1 MSVKI
6 PEKKYSFFNE
16 LGFKK
21 TIDDLT
27 DLIADLYSRDDIPWL
42 VGYSGGKDSSAIL
55 QLIWR
60 ALEKLKKQGKKIKP
74 LNVMTTDTLVEN
86 PIVSIWIKGSLKSLR
101 QKAVDEGLPIFPN
114 LLTPAIEDTFW
125 VNLIGKGYPAP
136 KQKFRWCTDRLKIK
150 SASDFT
156 RKIAE
161 EKGEAILVL
170 GTRKMES
177 AARSSSISKRDLKAT
192 REHFTPHAH
201 NGNLSSFLPIK
212 EWSNDDVW
220 LYLLQDDSPWGLNNK
235 DLLSMYQG
243 ATAGGE
249 CPLVVDTSTP
259 SCGDSRFG
267 CWVCTLVK
275 QDKSMS
281 AMVQNDDEKTWMEP
295 LLQLRNE
302 LDEHDHDKR
311 DFRRLTG
318 NVQLFA
324 NDDTKSVPGPYT
336 QNSREHWLRA
346 LLQAQKKVRSSP
358 KLPEELKNFE
368 VISQEELNE
377 IRKIWFY
384 KKLETEDL
392 VPKICEEEAPG
403 IYSFTSLE
411 EGHVFDLDVL
421 KILKDV
427 CGGDDLTF
435 ELSRNLLEIERK
447 YFKSNRR
454 HGLKEEFEKAF
465 KKSFFKDSED
475 ALSYAREKKSI
486 QTANS
491 PKQVDEQFNIENV
504 KDLNG
509 QLDSSTEL

>member
-1 MSVKI
+1 MPDNI
-6 PEKKYSFFNE
+6 PEKKYSYFNE

-21 TIDDLT
+21 TIDNLT
-27 DLIADLYSRDDIPWL
+27 DLIADIYSRDDIPWI

-86 PIVSIWIKGSLKSLR
+86 PIVSTWIKGSLKSLR
-101 QKAVDEGLPIFPN
+101 QRALEQDLPIYPN
-114 LLTPAIEDTFW
+114 LLTPNIEDTFW

-136 KQKFRWCTDRLKIK
+136 RPKFRWCTDRLKIK
-150 SASDFT
+150 SSSDFT
-156 RKIAE
+156 QKIAE

-170 GTRKMES
+170 GTRKLES
-177 AARSSSISKRDLKAT
+177 NMRNSSISKRDLKST
-192 REHFTPHAH
+192 REYFTPHQSNA
-201 NGNLSSFLPIK
+201 NLSSFLPIK

-267 CWVCTLVK
+267 CWVCTLVQ

-295 LLQLRNE
+295 LLQLRNQ

-324 NDDTKSVPGPYT
+324 NDDSKSIPGPYT
-336 QNSREHWLRA
+336 QKSREAWLRA
-346 LLQAQKKVRSSP
+346 LLQAQNKVRNSP
-358 KLPEELKNFE
+358 KLPKELKDFQ

-392 VPKICEEEAPG
+392 VPKICEEEAKG
-403 IYSFTSLE
+403 LYEFKSLE
-411 EGHVFDLDVL
+411 EGHVFDIDVL
-421 KILKDV
+421 QILKEV

-447 YFKSNRR
+447 FYKSNRR
-454 HGLKEEFEKAF
+454 HGLSEEFEKAF
-465 KKSFFKDSED
+465 KKSFFKDAED
-475 ALSYAREKKSI
+475 ALAYAREKKNI
-486 QTANS
+486 QKSNNLN
-491 PKQVDEQFNIENV
+491 PQEDEFNIENIT
-504 KDLNG
+504 DLNG
-509 QLDSSTEL
+509 QLDSVTKV